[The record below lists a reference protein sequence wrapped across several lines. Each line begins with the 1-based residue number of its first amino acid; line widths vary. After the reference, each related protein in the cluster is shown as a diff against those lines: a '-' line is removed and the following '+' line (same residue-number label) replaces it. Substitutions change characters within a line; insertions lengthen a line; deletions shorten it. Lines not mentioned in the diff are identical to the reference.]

1 MIENHAIA
9 NAELG
14 ATRSD
19 SDDLSAWLVPGDH
32 VAIRFVAATQM
43 FAINGSD
50 ITTADTRGFHLDK
63 DLTVTRFRNWL
74 RTKFD
79 FAISG

>member
-9 NAELG
+9 NAEPG

-32 VAIRFVAATQM
+32 VTIRFVAATQM

-50 ITTADTRGFHLDK
+50 VTTADTRGFHLDK

-74 RTKFD
+74 RAKFD